1 MSNNIRDYLHFH
13 CPTSEQKVALLA
25 LQEFVKEDNQQD
37 FFILCGAAGT
47 GKTSI
52 TSALIGYLNA
62 HEIDYAIAAPTGRA
76 ARILGRK
83 TKSMSGTIH
92 SKIYT
97 IESDKNT
104 GSVKFKLRPNRN
116 KDFSIFIIDEASML
130 SSISDKSAGM
140 FSADDSLLNHVR
152 EYIKQGN
159 SKNKVIF
166 LGDKNQLP
174 PINEVE
180 SKALNPGYL
189 VSNFGWTGSFHYLT
203 EVKRQQDGSYILKN
217 AIELRKAIDNNCFA
231 HPCINAYRHKNTF
244 VAARQFA
251 NQFTLDDSDKAIAI
265 GVSHKANKIFNDE
278 VRKHLFNGKTPLV
291 MPGDL
296 MLVTQ
301 NWKTND
307 HVLFNGDHVIVEEVM
322 LDKTEELAGLH
333 FAPIRLRAKG
343 LDDSEEIIEDYMILD
358 ILVGDRPELDSI
370 AEKNLRAERF
380 RKNKQYSESS
390 RSEDDKYIGALR
402 LAYGYAITCHKAQG
416 GEWDKVFINTFGVK
430 DLRWTY
436 TAVTRAKENL
446 EVY

>member
-1 MSNNIRDYLHFH
+1 M
-13 CPTSEQKVALLA
+13 
-25 LQEFVKEDNQQD
+25 
-37 FFILCGAAGT
+37 
-47 GKTSI
+47 
-52 TSALIGYLNA
+52 
-62 HEIDYAIAAPTGRA
+62 
-76 ARILGRK
+76 
-83 TKSMSGTIH
+83 
-92 SKIYT
+92 
-97 IESDKNT
+97 
-104 GSVKFKLRPNRN
+104 
-116 KDFSIFIIDEASML
+116 
-130 SSISDKSAGM
+130 
-140 FSADDSLLNHVR
+140 
-152 EYIKQGN
+152 
-159 SKNKVIF
+159 
-166 LGDKNQLP
+166 P

-278 VRKHLFNGKTPLV
+278 VRKHLFNGQTPLV

-301 NWKTND
+301 NWKRND